1 VVSTSAKNGRD
12 AMTTFDPTPAGLVIR
27 LVLYFTVLFGASA
40 IITTT
45 WPDALQYMPVGGH
58 HALDF
63 FEVEG
68 DSLTISLS
76 PDDDEQESAVSQP
89 PSAGLVM
96 FAISFLAMHLV
107 GTILLMIPIA
117 WSYMATKQDVGYNS
131 NFARALIVLPICA
144 TTTVLLIQDSL
155 ALAFGLAAL
164 VAAVRFRVALDEAID
179 GIYIFAA
186 ICVGLAAGIGYL
198 GIAAGMTVF
207 FCFTN
212 VLLWQFDFGG
222 NPIERLKH
230 ERKRAKLT
238 RQKDSL

>member
-1 VVSTSAKNGRD
+1 
-12 AMTTFDPTPAGLVIR
+12 MTTFDPTPAGLLVR
-27 LVLYFTVLFGASA
+27 LVLYFTVFFGASA
-40 IITTT
+40 IIATT
-45 WPDALQYMPVGGH
+45 WPGAVQYMPVGGH
-58 HALDF
+58 HALDS
-63 FEVEG
+63 FEIDG

-76 PDDDEQESAVSQP
+76 PDDDEQEPVVSQP

-96 FAISFLAMHLV
+96 FAIWFLAVHLV
-107 GTILLMIPIA
+107 GTILLMIPIV
-117 WSYMATKQDVGYNS
+117 WTYMATKQDVGYS
-131 NFARALIVLPICA
+131 KHFARALMVLPICA
-144 TTTVLLIQDSL
+144 TTIVLLIQDSL

-207 FCFTN
+207 FSFTN
-212 VLLWQFDFGG
+212 VLLWQFDFGD

-238 RQKDSL
+238 QSKDSL

>member
-1 VVSTSAKNGRD
+1 
-12 AMTTFDPTPAGLVIR
+12 MTTFDPTPARLIVR
-27 LVLYFTVLFGASA
+27 LVLYFTVFFGASA

-45 WPDALQYMPVGGH
+45 WPDAVRYMPVGGH

-63 FEVEG
+63 FEIDG

-96 FAISFLAMHLV
+96 FAISFLAVHLV
-107 GTILLMIPIA
+107 GTVLLMIPIV
-117 WSYMATKQDVGYNS
+117 WTYMATKQDVGYS
-131 NFARALIVLPICA
+131 KNFARALIVLPICA
-144 TTTVLLIQDSL
+144 TTIVLLIQDSL

-164 VAAVRFRVALDEAID
+164 VAAVRFRVSLDEAID

-207 FCFTN
+207 FSFTN
-212 VLLWQFDFGG
+212 VVLWQLDFGD
-222 NPIERLKH
+222 NPIEQLQQ

-238 RQKDSL
+238 QPKE

>member
-1 VVSTSAKNGRD
+1 
-12 AMTTFDPTPAGLVIR
+12 MTTFDLTPAKLFTR
-27 LVLYFTVLFGASA
+27 LVLYFVVVFGASA
-40 IITTT
+40 MITTA

-63 FEVEG
+63 LEIEG
-68 DSLTISLS
+68 DSVTISLS
-76 PDDDEQESAVSQP
+76 PGDDEQAQSMSRP
-89 PSAGLVM
+89 MTSGLVA
-96 FAISFLAMHLV
+96 FAILFLAVHLV

-117 WSYMATKQDVGYNS
+117 WTYMATKQDVGYS
-131 NFARALIVLPICA
+131 KSFARALIVLPICA

-186 ICVGLAAGIGYL
+186 ICVGLAAGIGFL

-212 VLLWQFDFGG
+212 VLLWQFEFGE
-222 NPIERLKH
+222 NPIEQQKH
-230 ERKRAKLT
+230 ERKRAKLA
-238 RQKDSL
+238 RPQN

>member
-1 VVSTSAKNGRD
+1 
-12 AMTTFDPTPAGLVIR
+12 MTTFDPTPAKLFAR
-27 LVLYFTVLFGASA
+27 LVLYFVVVFGASA
-40 IITTT
+40 MITTA

-68 DSLTISLS
+68 DEVTISLS
-76 PDDDEQESAVSQP
+76 PGDDEQAQDTSQP
-89 PSAGLVM
+89 ITGGLVA
-96 FAISFLAMHLV
+96 FAISFLAMHLL

-117 WSYMATKQDVGYNS
+117 WTYMATKRDVGYS
-131 NFARALIVLPICA
+131 KNFARALIVLPICA

-186 ICVGLAAGIGYL
+186 ICVGLAAGIGFL

-212 VLLWQFDFGG
+212 VLLWQFEFGE

-230 ERKRAKLT
+230 ERKRAKLA
-238 RQKDSL
+238 RPRD

>member
-1 VVSTSAKNGRD
+1 
-12 AMTTFDPTPAGLVIR
+12 MTTLDPTPAGLLVR
-27 LVLYFTVLFGASA
+27 LVLYFTVFFGASA
-40 IITTT
+40 IIVTT
-45 WPDALQYMPVGGH
+45 WPDAVQYMPVGGH
-58 HALDF
+58 HALDS
-63 FEVEG
+63 FEIDG

-76 PDDDEQESAVSQP
+76 PDDDEQEPAVSQP

-96 FAISFLAMHLV
+96 FAIWFLAVHLV
-107 GTILLMIPIA
+107 GTILLMIPIV
-117 WSYMATKQDVGYNS
+117 WTYMATKQDVGYS
-131 NFARALIVLPICA
+131 KSFARALVVLPICA
-144 TTTVLLIQDSL
+144 TTIVLLIQDSL

-207 FCFTN
+207 FSFTN
-212 VLLWQFDFGG
+212 VLLWQFDFGD

-238 RQKDSL
+238 QSKDSL